1 MRSKAGG
8 ASGTAIAALR
18 FIMAGAAS
26 LPGRSTVS
34 SDAHVAEDRLL
45 LISLRA
51 PAHDRV
57 RDGRIY
63 AAARGGLSAALGAV
77 SHRVGA
83 YLSVDDIPFASTHK
97 ATFDGIA
104 NRVLWPILHGM
115 PTKACLHGNDFEGWE
130 KATDA
135 FARAADIENRSA
147 LVWVHDYQLSLLPG
161 RLRSMS
167 PHARIGW
174 FCHVPWPG
182 CDMIALLP
190 NRKRIL
196 DGILGASYIGFHTP
210 HYRDNFLSCVEKLT
224 PYAVDKKARSIRVN
238 GRIVRVGVHAV
249 GVPFETF
256 DRCGRDPEVRREA
269 ERIRAELGAEKLVL
283 AVDRLDYTKGIL
295 ERLHALEMVLQDRPS
310 LRKKLCF
317 VQVAAPTRPSV
328 PGYAEL
334 RREVEA
340 VVGAINGRFAEGG
353 WVPIR
358 YWARSISGSE
368 LVALYLAAD
377 VMAVTPLR
385 DGMNLVAQEFVAS
398 RHDERG
404 VLVLSELA
412 GAAHYLRH
420 AVMVNPWWIEDT
432 IRGFVT
438 ALEMPEEEQRE
449 RMRKLR
455 EETRRIDIADWI
467 PGFVEELEK

>member
-1 MRSKAGG
+1 M
-8 ASGTAIAALR
+8 AIADLS
-18 FIMAGAAS
+18 FMAGAAR
-26 LPGRSTVS
+26 LPGRSTVFT
-34 SDAHVAEDRLL
+34 DAPATDDDLL

-57 RDGRIY
+57 RDGRIH

-77 SHRVGA
+77 GERAGS
-83 YLSVDDIPFASTHK
+83 YLSVDDIPSASVHR

-115 PTKACLHGNDFEGWE
+115 PTRACLHGNDFEGWQ

-135 FARAADIENRSA
+135 FARAADVEHRSPI
-147 LVWVHDYQLSLLPG
+147 VWVHDYQLSLLPG

-167 PHARIGW
+167 PKARIGW

-182 CDMIALLP
+182 CDMVTLLP
-190 NRKRIL
+190 NRKQIL

-210 HYRDNFLSCVEKLT
+210 QYRDNFLACVANLT
-224 PYAVDKKARSIRVN
+224 SHHVDARSGVIQVDGRV
-238 GRIVRVGVHAV
+238 VRVGVHAV
-249 GVPFETF
+249 GVPFDTF
-256 DRCGRDPEVRREA
+256 DRCGREPDVQREA
-269 ERIRAELGAEKLVL
+269 KRLRSELCAGKLIV

-295 ERLHALEMVLQDRPS
+295 ERLHALELVLQNQPS
-310 LRKKLCF
+310 LRGKLCF

-340 VVGAINGRFAEGG
+340 AVGAINGRFAEGG
-353 WVPIR
+353 WVPVR
-358 YWARSISGSE
+358 YWARSLSGSE

-420 AVMVNPWWIEDT
+420 AVMVNPWWIEDMAQ
-432 IRGFVT
+432 GFVT
-438 ALEMPEEEQRE
+438 ALEMSEEEQGA
-449 RMRKLR
+449 RMRELR
-455 EETRRIDIADWI
+455 NETRRIDIGDWI
-467 PGFVEELEK
+467 PAFVKELER

>member
-1 MRSKAGG
+1 M
-8 ASGTAIAALR
+8 AIAPGWL
-18 FIMAGAAS
+18 MAGAAR
-26 LPGRSTVS
+26 LPGRRTAFT
-34 SDAHVAEDRLL
+34 DALAADDRLL

-77 SHRVGA
+77 GERPGS
-83 YLSVDDIPFASTHK
+83 YLSVDDIPAASVHK
-97 ATFDGIA
+97 AAFDGIA

-115 PTKACLHGNDFEGWE
+115 PTKACLHGNDFDGWE

-135 FARAADIENRSA
+135 FARAAGSEPRCPD
-147 LVWVHDYQLSLLPG
+147 VWVHDYQLSLLPG
-161 RLRSMS
+161 RLRSLS
-167 PHARIGW
+167 PKARIGW

-182 CDMIALLP
+182 CDMISLLP
-190 NRKRIL
+190 NRQRIL

-210 HYRDNFLSCVEKLT
+210 QYRDNFLGCVARLT
-224 PYAVDKKARSIRVN
+224 NHRVDAKARSIEVD

-249 GVPFETF
+249 GVPFDTF
-256 DRCGRDPEVRREA
+256 DRCGRDPDLQREA
-269 ERIRAELGAEKLVL
+269 ARLRAELCAGKLVV

-295 ERLHALEMVLQDRPS
+295 ERLRALECVLQDRPS
-310 LRKKLCF
+310 WRGKLCF
-317 VQVAAPTRPSV
+317 VQVAAPTRPSI

-340 VVGAINGRFAEGG
+340 AVGAINGRFGEGG
-353 WVPIR
+353 WVPVR
-358 YWARSISGSE
+358 YWARSLTGAE

-385 DGMNLVAQEFVAS
+385 DGMNLVAQEFVAA
-398 RHDERG
+398 RYDERG

-420 AVMVNPWWIEDT
+420 AVMVNPWWIEDAV
-432 IRGFVT
+432 RGFVT
-438 ALEMPEEEQRE
+438 ALEMSDDEQRA
-449 RMRKLR
+449 RMRELR
-455 EETRRIDIADWI
+455 NETRRIDIADWI
-467 PGFVEELEK
+467 PAFVKELER